1 LSIELLFLP
10 AILVFDHLMRSR
22 TLSRSGFSALFLCL
36 IAVAASRG
44 EAAVMTGIDVLVR
57 DGFAPLAG
65 QRVALISNHTGRD
78 RNGRSTASLLHEA
91 ENVELARIFSPEH
104 GYEGNLDIELVADGV
119 DHRTGVPVLSL
130 YGEVR
135 RPTGDMLEGIDAI
148 VFDIQD
154 IGARFYTY
162 ISTMGHAMQ
171 AAADH
176 GIRFFVLDRPN
187 PINGVDVAG
196 PVLDDGK
203 QSFVGF
209 HRIAVRHGMTV
220 GELARLFKAELGIDV
235 DLQVIA
241 MEDWRRGDFFDA
253 TALPWVNPSPNIPN
267 LTAAILYP
275 GIGLLETTNLSVG
288 RGTEAPFE
296 IIGAPWLDGTAL
308 AARLNGAA
316 LPGVAFEAVEFV
328 PDSSM
333 FQGETCHGVRL
344 SITSREQ
351 FEPLRTGFEIARRLA
366 LGYADTWDVD
376 GYLRLLGND
385 ATLHAVR
392 EGLPYAEIVA
402 AYEQELADFKRRR
415 ERFLIYP

>member
-1 LSIELLFLP
+1 
-10 AILVFDHLMRSR
+10 MRSR
-22 TLSRSGFSALFLCL
+22 TLSRSGLSALFLCL

-78 RNGRSTASLLHEA
+78 RNGRSTARLLHEA

-119 DHRTGVPVLSL
+119 DRRTGVPVLSL

-135 RPTGDMLEGIDAI
+135 RPTGDMLEGIDAV

-203 QSFVGF
+203 QNFVGF

-241 MEDWRRGDFFDA
+241 MEEWHRGDFFDA
-253 TALPWVNPSPNIPN
+253 TALPWINPSPNIRN

-288 RGTEAPFE
+288 RGTETPFE
-296 IIGAPWLDGTAL
+296 IIGAPWLDGAAL
-308 AARLNGAA
+308 AAQLNGAA
-316 LPGVAFEAVEFV
+316 LPGVAFEPVEFV

-333 FQGETCHGVRL
+333 FQGETCRGVRL
-344 SITSREQ
+344 SITSREE

>member
-1 LSIELLFLP
+1 MRRPPLSSRATIKSMAAAMFSASSATAAASFASSRLTSRTKSIVLSLSRSSEAGLRASVVRSLSIELLFLP

-22 TLSRSGFSALFLCL
+22 TLSRSGLSALFLCL

-44 EAAVMTGIDVLVR
+44 EAVVMTGIDILVR

-78 RNGRSTASLLHEA
+78 RNGRSTARLLHEA

-104 GYEGNLDIELVADGV
+104 GYEGNLDTELVADGV
-119 DHRTGVPVLSL
+119 DRGTGVPVLSL

-253 TALPWVNPSPNIPN
+253 TALPWVNPSPNIRN

-288 RGTEAPFE
+288 RGTETPFE

-316 LPGVAFEAVEFV
+316 LPGVAFEPVEFV

-333 FQGETCHGVRL
+333 FQGETCRGV
-344 SITSREQ
+344 
-351 FEPLRTGFEIARRLA
+351 
-366 LGYADTWDVD
+366 
-376 GYLRLLGND
+376 
-385 ATLHAVR
+385 
-392 EGLPYAEIVA
+392 
-402 AYEQELADFKRRR
+402 
-415 ERFLIYP
+415 